1 MKTSM
6 AVTIPTLIIMISPLQ
21 VLIRAINLDI
31 GNNFCSNAEE
41 TSCPASG
48 EDRGNTNE
56 SHKNP
61 LESSI
66 FGDAKVEDDDQ
77 QRNRLN
83 EVFWG
88 DASRAATHERL
99 EWWLAQI
106 RNLNF
111 PHLEEHLYRYTIFK
125 HKEHQTFLSFVFCRA
140 GVEAGVYL
148 SQQQRPISAQPGLR
162 AK

>member
-1 MKTSM
+1 MVTTLLTSM
-6 AVTIPTLIIMISPLQ
+6 MLMNIAPLQ

-31 GNNFCSNAEE
+31 GNNFCSTTEE
-41 TSCPASG
+41 TSCPASDQG
-48 EDRGNTNE
+48 QGNTNDSDE
-56 SHKNP
+56 SP

-66 FGDAKVEDDDQ
+66 FGDAKVEDDNE

-88 DASRAATHERL
+88 DQTRAATHQRL

-111 PHLEEHLYRYTIFK
+111 PHLEEHLFRYFSLYT
-125 HKEHQTFLSFVFCRA
+125 QSLNFCRA

-148 SQQQRPISAQPGLR
+148 SRYQRPISAQPGLR
-162 AK
+162 AR